1 MEQKS
6 EFVLSAFGVLTSHF
20 ILHSISSKC
29 FFAFLTFI
37 KNNAEPKFK
46 KKNKN
51 IENYLHLLLMNLQ
64 GNGSD
69 ITAKIKVLFVKGA
82 INKQNWLFLTSMVSN
97 AFVQL
102 LKKITDIEMLYQL
115 YVKQC
120 VQSTIQHLD

>member
-1 MEQKS
+1 
-6 EFVLSAFGVLTSHF
+6 
-20 ILHSISSKC
+20 
-29 FFAFLTFI
+29 
-37 KNNAEPKFK
+37 
-46 KKNKN
+46 
-51 IENYLHLLLMNLQ
+51 MNLQ